1 MPVYE
6 LGRIEHTPEV
16 VIEVQDC
23 PPSLNAL
30 AKSPWP
36 YITAKRRWHALLTP
50 KVEGLGPWLSVQVE
64 GQITFP
70 DRRKRD
76 QGNHR
81 FMLEKAL
88 GDVLQ
93 VVGALRDDDWDSYR
107 FGDLAYRYEK
117 GVRLTRLLL
126 MPEYESEVEA
136 A

>member
-1 MPVYE
+1 MN
-6 LGRIEHTPEV
+6 EV
-16 VIEVQDC
+16 VVEVPEC

-36 YITAKRRWHALLTP
+36 YIKAKQRWHDLLAP
-50 KVEGLGPWLSVQVE
+50 RLQGLGPWDRVTVE
-64 GQITFP
+64 GEITFP

-93 VVGALRDDDWDSYR
+93 EVGALRDDAWDFYT
-107 FGDLAYRYEK
+107 FGHLAYRYEK
-117 GVRLTRLLL
+117 GVRRTRLLL
-126 MPEYESEVEA
+126 MPEVDDLEMA